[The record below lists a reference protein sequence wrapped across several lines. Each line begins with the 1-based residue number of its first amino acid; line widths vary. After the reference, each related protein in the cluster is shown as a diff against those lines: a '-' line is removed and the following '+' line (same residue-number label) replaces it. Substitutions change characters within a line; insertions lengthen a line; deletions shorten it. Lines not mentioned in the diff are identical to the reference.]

1 MAFTV
6 SQVTQ
11 SVMGKYRLAVIDVTP
26 DSAEGSVATGLRRII
41 WSMGALK
48 KGVSFVA
55 SGNTSYTYPTFVDNA
70 GTTGTVAA
78 GNVGISGVVATA
90 IYRIAA
96 FGPS

>member
-11 SVMGKYRLAVIDVTP
+11 SVMGKYRLAVIDVTA
-26 DSAEGSVATGLRRII
+26 DSAEGSVASGLRRII
-41 WSMGALK
+41 FSVVTQK
-48 KGVSFVA
+48 KGVSA
-55 SGNTSYTYPTFVDNA
+55 TTKPTFFDNA

-78 GNVGISGVVATA
+78 GFIGISGAVSTE
-90 IYRIAA
+90 IYRLVA